1 MDNELLEKIIETFEK
16 NLKLVNIGVNS
27 YLDLNNYA
35 VVLGEVLSG
44 AFKEHIITDPKE
56 YIEEVLNNRL
66 RENHRLITKKGVD
79 LQDRLNKQAKIGL
92 VTQIPEVN
100 QSRIDG
106 LVSRLVN
113 EDFEKSK
120 WLLGSPIINF
130 SQSVVDDLVRKN
142 AEFHHK
148 VGMNP
153 KIVRVEVGNCCKWC
167 KNLVGTYSYPEVP
180 KDVYRRH
187 ENCRCTVDYI
197 PKKGIKQDVHSKK
210 FNYTLKDLK

>member
-1 MDNELLEKIIETFEK
+1 MSNELLDRITESFEEGLTLKKLK
-16 NLKLVNIGVNS
+16 NLT
-27 YLDLNNYA
+27 YQDLNEYE
-35 VVLGEVLSG
+35 VFLGENLSG
-44 AFKEHIITDPKE
+44 ALNKHILTNPSE
-56 YIEEVLNNRL
+56 FIEEVLNDRL
-66 RENHRLITKKGVD
+66 RENHRLITDKGILV
-79 LQDRLNKQAKIGL
+79 QNGLNKKEKIGL
-92 VTQIPEVN
+92 AAQVPEVN

-106 LVSRLVN
+106 LVGRLVN

-130 SQSVVDDLVRKN
+130 SQSIVDDLIKKN
-142 AEFHHK
+142 AEFHFK
-148 VGMNP
+148 VGMSP
-153 KIVRVEVGNCCKWC
+153 KVVRNETGNYCKWC
-167 KNLVGTYSYPEVP
+167 KNLVGTYAYLDVP